1 VPRQLPG
8 EKLNE
13 QPQERGV
20 RVWDLPTRLFHWII
34 VLAIAGSWWTA
45 EEDLSERHA
54 LIGYFILS
62 LLLFRL
68 VWGFVGSETA
78 RFSSFVRGP
87 GAALEHLRH
96 LVMPGKLPRPVGHN
110 ALGGYAAIALLLSL
124 AVQAVTGL
132 FLYDD
137 ELFWAPLNGR
147 VSEDTAATLKDIHEL
162 NFNILLGLIGLHVV
176 AVLFYALVKGLD
188 LVRPMLSGR
197 ADLPA
202 GTAAPHMAPLALAFL
217 VAGAAAALVWALI
230 TYA

>member
-1 VPRQLPG
+1 M
-8 EKLNE
+8 
-13 QPQERGV
+13 

-34 VLAIAGSWWTA
+34 VLAIAGSWWTG

-62 LLLFRL
+62 LLLFRFA
-68 VWGFVGSETA
+68 WGFIGSETA
-78 RFSSFVRGP
+78 RFSSFMRGP

-96 LVMPGKLPRPVGHN
+96 LVMPGKLPRSVGHN
-110 ALGGYAAIALLLSL
+110 ALGGYAAFALLLSL
-124 AVQAVTGL
+124 TVQVATGL

-137 ELFWAPLNGR
+137 ELFWAPLNGW
-147 VSEDTAATLKDIHEL
+147 VSEDMAETLGDIHEL
-162 NFNILLGLIGLHVV
+162 NFNILLGLIGLHVS
-176 AVLFYALVKGLD
+176 AILFYGFVKGLD

-202 GTAAPHMAPLALAFL
+202 GTVAPRMAPLALALFL
-217 VAGAAAALVWALI
+217 AGAAAASVWALV